1 MRITIED
8 TDDDGQI
15 GEKWVVEGDFTDIG
29 DLFEA
34 LKRLTLGI
42 GHAPENVENYFG
54 DCENW
59 TNKPEGLGLVDEQ
72 KWIKMWKHHE
82 KKQKNN

>member
-8 TDDDGQI
+8 TDDDGRTD
-15 GEKWVVEGDFTDIG
+15 EKWIVEGDFTHIL
-29 DLFEA
+29 DLFRA
-34 LKRLTLGI
+34 FKRLTLGI
-42 GHAPENVENYFG
+42 GHSPENVEKYFG

-59 TNKPEGLGLVDEQ
+59 ENQPELGNE
-72 KWIKMWKHHE
+72 KWVQAWKDHA